1 MSLVRLTKQQ
11 IEDMGLREKIICH
24 KDMTFIEWYNIKN
37 NDIIEFDSEL
47 RNLKKERENLFK
59 EKQELLDKTIDKL
72 NIIINLLRDEKYD
85 SVRELMF
92 SSEAGD
98 YMGDYNEVIEFGS
111 KGDKKDLDD
120 IIIKLKDYNKNIEK
134 LKNK

>member
-1 MSLVRLTKQQ
+1 M
-11 IEDMGLREKIICH
+11 II
-24 KDMTFIEWYNIKN
+24 
-37 NDIIEFDSEL
+37 
-47 RNLKKERENLFK
+47 
-59 EKQELLDKTIDKL
+59 LLDKTIDKL